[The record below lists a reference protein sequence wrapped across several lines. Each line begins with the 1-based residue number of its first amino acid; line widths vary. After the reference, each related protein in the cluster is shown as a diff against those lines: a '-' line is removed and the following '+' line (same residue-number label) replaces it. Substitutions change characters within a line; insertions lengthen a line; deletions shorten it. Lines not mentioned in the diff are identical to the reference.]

1 MTERPAPCITLNL
14 EPENTTASIPRP
26 KTVQQLLNRLG
37 IKSSA
42 CLVIKEPGPGNTERT
57 LLTPDLR
64 IYPDDVITVRKVTSS
79 G

>member
-1 MTERPAPCITLNL
+1 METKPNTITLRL
-14 EPENTTASIPRP
+14 EPENEQSEVPRP

-37 IKSSA
+37 LRSTG
-42 CLVIKEPGPGNTERT
+42 CLVIRDEATGKRT

-64 IYPDDVITVRKVTSS
+64 LENGDVITVRKVTSS